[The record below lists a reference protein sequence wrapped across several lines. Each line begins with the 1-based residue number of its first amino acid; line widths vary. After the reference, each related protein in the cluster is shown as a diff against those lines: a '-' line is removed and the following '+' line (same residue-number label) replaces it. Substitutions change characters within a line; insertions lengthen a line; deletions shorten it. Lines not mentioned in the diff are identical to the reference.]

1 MRFKE
6 PVKYKGFRELFR
18 KAGYKIY
25 LVDEFRTSCR
35 CSAYCI
41 EEGICSTFRECDNPK
56 PFREGRILRHG
67 LVKCTT
73 CSRLW
78 NRDTN
83 ASSNIWKIARNAIL
97 GLATL
102 AYLQRAEQLIPSIL
116 QTHDIFRMYSFC
128 T

>member
-1 MRFKE
+1 MLTRFKEKFGGPQEVVIGIGDWAQRQHMRFKE

-67 LVKCTT
+67 IVKCTT
-73 CSRLW
+73 VRLVQGCGTEIHMP
-78 NRDTN
+78 RV
-83 ASSNIWKIARNAIL
+83 
-97 GLATL
+97 
-102 AYLQRAEQLIPSIL
+102 
-116 QTHDIFRMYSFC
+116 IFGRWLKMPF
-128 T
+128 